1 MPNWKKVLTSGSA
14 GELSSLFAP
23 SITGSLL
30 GTASFAQTAS
40 IALQVSTSISTQNL
54 QHNVLFVDTS
64 GPGFIQ
70 VDGGLRYNPNQD
82 LLTTTSSYTLLANT
96 ASYVQNAQTASYVVN
111 AISASYVNL
120 AQTASYFSGSISNAT
135 NATTASY
142 VQTAQTASYVNPLTQ
157 NVVVTGSL
165 NVTADITGSGLQIT
179 GSTSVD
185 LVRITQTG
193 AGNAFVVEDS
203 TNPDST
209 PFVVSNAGNVAIG
222 ITSPSRL
229 LHTSGSANVTSV
241 PLFEGMASSET
252 RFLTIKRTDS
262 TAEAFINYTG
272 VDLAFGA
279 NGVERLRIGRYGDIA
294 IGTAV
299 SAPGARLYL
308 TGNDDG
314 NIIRTTPLLI
324 ASASSNTDLVRFTQ
338 TGTGNSFVVEDTN
351 TPDSSQFVINN
362 VGDVSIGN
370 TTPNAKLDVNGNT
383 IITGS
388 LTVTGSINSYDNI
401 TLLQNATYLQ
411 GKNSSNVTTRMMGIN
426 SSNILYI
433 GSVDAAVGSIF
444 FNINGSNLMQI
455 SSSGDVGIGKS
466 NPTAR
471 LDVNGNTIITGS
483 LNVTQ
488 GITGS
493 ALLIT
498 GSTTTD
504 LVRITQTGTGNAF
517 VVEDSTN
524 PDSTPF
530 VIDNAGNVGIGTTTP
545 ITKLDVNG
553 ALHIRYTG
561 SNENYFYQSN
571 GAFGYG
577 KMTPFNSNGQFAFD
591 TYYSSSVLP
600 SGFVFSYSGSSPLFF
615 ISGSGNVGIAKS
627 TNLNAKLDVLG
638 SAIITGSLNVTA
650 GITGSLLGTAT
661 TASYVQTAQTAS
673 YVNPLTQDVVVTGSL
688 NVTQNI
694 TGSRLLLSA
703 STGTNS
709 GSVLTVYGSG
719 SAQPVFTV
727 QGSQGELFS
736 VTDSLSGSL
745 FSVNDISGL
754 PILEV
759 FSDNTTL
766 IGSYQDPMLITTTKL
781 VTTAS
786 GAFTIYS
793 LPTAS
798 YDTAFF
804 EYSIRSGS
812 NARAGS
818 IMAIQSASAVNFTE
832 TTTTDF
838 GSTAGLAFTVLIS
851 GSNMLLT
858 GSATTSGWTLK
869 TIIRSI

>member
-1 MPNWKKVLTSGSA
+1 MPSWRKVIVSGSDATLNSLTTPA
-14 GELSSLFAP
+14 GTINNL
-23 SITGSLL
+23 
-30 GTASFAQTAS
+30 TASF
-40 IALQVSTSISTQNL
+40 
-54 QHNVLFVDTS
+54 
-64 GPGFIQ
+64 
-70 VDGGLRYNPNQD
+70 
-82 LLTTTSSYTLLANT
+82 
-96 ASYVQNAQTASYVVN
+96 
-111 AISASYVNL
+111 AISASYAV
-120 AQTASYFSGSISNAT
+120 TASVATTSLNTSDILVYVKNTSGASIPKGAVVRITGATGDNALISTASWDSDGLSANTLGILNETIANDAFGYAMTEGKLLGIDTQTFTAGQLLFLGPTGSIIGSEPIPPKHAVRLGQVLRVQSLNGSMYVRIDNGYELDELHNVLIISGSDGDLLVASGSNDNGKKLYINSKQLT
-135 NATTASY
+135 GSY
-142 VQTAQTASYVNPLTQ
+142 GL
-157 NVVVTGSL
+157 TGSL
-165 NVTADITGSGLQIT
+165 SIT
-179 GSTSVD
+179 GSTTTD

-193 AGNAFVVEDS
+193 TGAAFVVEDS
-203 TNPDST
+203 TNPDSS
-209 PFVVSNAGNVAIG
+209 PFVVSNAGNVGIG
-222 ITSPSRL
+222 L
-229 LHTSGSANVTSV
+229 
-241 PLFEGMASSET
+241 
-252 RFLTIKRTDS
+252 
-262 TAEAFINYTG
+262 
-272 VDLAFGA
+272 
-279 NGVERLRIGRYGDIA
+279 
-294 IGTAV
+294 
-299 SAPGARLYL
+299 
-308 TGNDDG
+308 
-314 NIIRTTPLLI
+314 TTPLEKLHVSGSI
-324 ASASSNTDLVRFTQ
+324 RSDIESDGNFVVLQATGQRIHYIKRVGQRLQFTSNGANTYDVQFDSSNASVYILSGSVGI
-338 TGTGNSFVVEDTN
+338 GT
-351 TPDSSQFVINN
+351 
-362 VGDVSIGN
+362 
-370 TTPNAKLDVNGNT
+370 TTPNAKLDVSGSA

-388 LTVTGSINSYDNI
+388 LTVKGTGAVGAVLDTDTSSDFQS
-401 TLLQNATYLQ
+401 TRLFFKMS
-411 GKNSSNVTTRMMGIN
+411 GSSNDVSMRNLSGSLLVATQATAGGSSGTVTAM
-426 SSNILYI
+426 
-433 GSVDAAVGSIF
+433 F
-444 FNINGSNLMQI
+444 I
-455 SSSGDVGIGKS
+455 SSSGNVAI
-466 NPTAR
+466 
-471 LDVNGNTIITGS
+471 GNTQPTLGLLQVGGNVYATSFTGS
-483 LNVTQ
+483 GLQ
-488 GITGS
+488 
-493 ALLIT
+493 IT

-530 VIDNAGNVGIGTTTP
+530 VITAAGNVGIGTNAP
-545 ITKLDVNG
+545 SELLSIQASDVGTNLANDGVTLNIANSNSTANNISSISFGQSGAGGNG
-553 ALHIRYTG
+553 FSRIGVIYKSRTSGAEAQDLFFGTIDA
-561 SNENYFYQSN
+561 
-571 GAFGYG
+571 GAFGER
-577 KMTPFNSNGQFAFD
+577 MRITSD
-591 TYYSSSVLP
+591 
-600 SGFVFSYSGSSPLFF
+600 
-615 ISGSGNVGIAKS
+615 GNIGIGTTAP
-627 TNLNAKLDVLG
+627 NAKIDVSG
-638 SAIITGSLNVTA
+638 SAII
-650 GITGSLLGTAT
+650 
-661 TASYVQTAQTAS
+661 
-673 YVNPLTQDVVVTGSL
+673 TGSL

-851 GSNMLLT
+851 GANMLLT